1 MSKRLRLM
9 LKKSLLTN
17 FTLEAFNLFAFF
29 LDTSIALWEISIPV
43 IEKSSYSFPR
53 LIDKQPLPLPIS
65 KTVFFSEKEKSLLTQ
80 SIINSDSGLG
90 INTPGG
96 VKNLSL

>member
-1 MSKRLRLM
+1 MI
-9 LKKSLLTN
+9 N
-17 FTLEAFNLFAFF
+17 FTLEVSSSLAFF
-29 LDTSIALWEISIPV
+29 LDTSIALFEISIPV
-43 IEKSSYSFPR
+43 IEKSLYRFPR

-65 KTVFFSEKEKSLLTQ
+65 KTVFFSDKEKSFLTQ